1 MSAPPNQTEP
11 TKTTKCPFC
20 GHFVFFVRDGEIVGF
35 VVFGEYRE
43 TVEIVD
49 FVGNVGQTPL
59 SVSPPCGRLASSPEG
74 GAKRTAVKP
83 GERVVRQSRREVRLT
98 TTWPT
103 PTGVLLAP
111 PVGELSAKL
120 TERAT
125 GRRSVNGEGNRPA
138 RLRGELPHKLPLVEP
153 AEMW

>member
-1 MSAPPNQTEP
+1 LSVSPPCGRLASSPEGGA
-11 TKTTKCPFC
+11 KCTTVKP
-20 GHFVFFVRDGEIVGF
+20 GKRVVR
-35 VVFGEYRE
+35 RSRCA
-43 TVEIVD
+43 
-49 FVGNVGQTPL
+49 PL

-74 GAKRTAVKP
+74 GAKCTTVKP

-98 TTWPT
+98 TTCPT

-125 GRRSVNGEGNRPA
+125 GRRNVNGEGNRQAQRKRRGQPA
-138 RLRGELPHKLPLVEP
+138 G
-153 AEMW
+153 AA

>member
-1 MSAPPNQTEP
+1 MPLLRA
-11 TKTTKCPFC
+11 FR
-20 GHFVFFVRDGEIVGF
+20 FFRCVCINR
-35 VVFGEYRE
+35 
-43 TVEIVD
+43 D

-74 GAKRTAVKP
+74 GAKCTTVKP
-83 GERVVRQSRREVRLT
+83 GKRRVRRSGEQVCLT
-98 TTWPT
+98 TAWPT

-125 GRRSVNGEGNRPA
+125 GRRSVIRSAYPQA
-138 RLRGELPHKLPLVEP
+138 HKLPLVEP
-153 AEMW
+153 VEMW